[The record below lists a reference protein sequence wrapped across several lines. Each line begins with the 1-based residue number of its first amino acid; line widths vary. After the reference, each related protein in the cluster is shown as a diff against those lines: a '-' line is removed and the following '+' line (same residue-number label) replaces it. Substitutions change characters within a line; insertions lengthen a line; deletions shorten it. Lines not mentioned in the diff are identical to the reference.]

1 MTDHLL
7 SWNDTP
13 TKQAIL
19 DFVAAVTDESSP
31 DYVPPAERIATI
43 DNDGTLWCEKP
54 MYVQLGHLLRQ
65 MAAQVEADPSLKSK
79 MPWKAV
85 VEEDYEWLGG
95 AVTKHYQGDDADMN
109 VLLGGILG
117 LSEGRPVEQAEAE
130 AREFVFNE
138 HHPTLGLVYKD
149 TTYQPMIELLQYLEA
164 NGFTNYV
171 VTGGG
176 RDFVR
181 DLASDLY
188 NVPRER
194 VLGTRVAYRYEEK
207 DGVGEVVQTA
217 KLDLI
222 DDGPG
227 KATEIWNVIGRR
239 PILVGGNSNGD
250 LAMMSLADEKALR
263 VLIVHDDA
271 EREFDYVAGAEKAI
285 AAVKERNWTAV
296 SMKQDWRKVFSVD
309 R

>member
-1 MTDHLL
+1 MSNFLQ
-7 SWNDTP
+7 SWNDGP
-13 TKQAIL
+13 AKQSII
-19 DFVAAVTDESSP
+19 DFVTSVTDESGPS
-31 DYVPPAERIATI
+31 YVPPVERIATI

-54 MYVQLGHLLRQ
+54 VYIQLAYLIGKL
-65 MAAQVEADPSLKSK
+65 AAQAEKDPSLQTKQ
-79 MPWKAV
+79 PWKAV
-85 VEEDYEWLGG
+85 AEKKYDWLAG
-95 AVTKHYQGDDADMN
+95 AVTKHYQGDDTDLNLMM
-109 VLLGGILG
+109 GGILG
-117 LSEGRPVEQAEAE
+117 LAEGRPAEQAEAE

-138 HHPTLGLVYKD
+138 QHPSLGLTYKD
-149 TTYQPMIELLQYLEA
+149 TVFQPMIELLQYLEA
-164 NGFTNYV
+164 NNFTNYIV
-171 VTGGG
+171 SGGG
-176 RDFVR
+176 RDFMR
-181 DLASDLY
+181 DVTEELY

-250 LAMMSLADEKALR
+250 LAMMSLAEEKALR
-263 VLIVHDDA
+263 ILIVHDDA

-296 SMKQDWRKVFSVD
+296 SVKNDWKTIFKASE
-309 R
+309 